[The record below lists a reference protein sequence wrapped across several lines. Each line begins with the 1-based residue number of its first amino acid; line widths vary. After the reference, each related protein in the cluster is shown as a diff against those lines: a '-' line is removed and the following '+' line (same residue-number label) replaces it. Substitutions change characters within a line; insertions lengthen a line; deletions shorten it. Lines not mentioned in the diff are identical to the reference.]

1 MKIQLIF
8 SAFTESILYAPILED
23 NIQSF
28 SLSQSYFYSTFC
40 AYCKLFYICGLIE
53 YFQPM
58 TEIAIVAITNN
69 KFFVVFKVFVEN
81 NFTLSNYTILSLQ
94 KVDAF
99 T

>member
-1 MKIQLIF
+1 
-8 SAFTESILYAPILED
+8 
-23 NIQSF
+23 
-28 SLSQSYFYSTFC
+28 
-40 AYCKLFYICGLIE
+40 
-53 YFQPM
+53 M